1 MVSVCM
7 PAHRDSEQLRAAAR
21 SVLDQDFTDLELII
35 SDDSGGGLRA
45 AAEELDDPRIRYFAN
60 ERQLGLGGNHT
71 IAVERAQGELIAFL
85 HDDDEWLPGYLATY
99 VEVLQRDPGVGIVC
113 GDVWIDKGGAWERR
127 SRPAPGRYEDWMPV
141 LMQYAT
147 FIPSSTVM
155 RREVWDAAER
165 ELPDLPVGDVIL
177 YIEAARTEWAMV
189 WIDEPLVRYRM
200 HAGNQSEAHTKR
212 FRDGLVQVFDAY
224 EFDDPVDES
233 ARRHRLARQLI
244 SRAGLSARDGHAEA
258 ARADLLRAADL
269 DPSAQRPRRVA
280 LQFLLDHPGLR
291 DRSRQ
296 VRDLFPR
303 R

>member
-1 MVSVCM
+1 M

-21 SVLDQDFTDLELII
+21 SVLDQDLTDLELII
-35 SDDSGGGLRA
+35 SDDSGGGLRT

-85 HDDDEWLPGYLATY
+85 HDDDEWLPGYLSTY
-99 VEVLQRDPGVGIVC
+99 VEVLRDDPGVGIVC

-127 SRPAPGRYEDWMPV
+127 RRPEPGRYDDWMTV

-177 YIEAARTEWAMV
+177 YIEAARTDWAMV

-200 HAGNQSEAHTKR
+200 HAGNQSEAHAKR
-212 FRDGLVQVFDAY
+212 FRDGLVQVFDVY
-224 EFDDPVDES
+224 DFDDPAHEA
-233 ARRHRLARQLI
+233 ARRTRLARQLI
-244 SRAGLSARDGHAEA
+244 SRAGLSAREGDAVA
-258 ARADLLRAADL
+258 ARADLVRAGEL
-269 DPSAQRPRRVA
+269 DASVQRPRRLA
-280 LQFLLDHPGLR
+280 LMYLLDHPGLR
-291 DRSRQ
+291 ERSRR
-296 VRDLFPR
+296 VRDLLPR